1 MKLKAKTLAKILTLS
16 AVCSLVTM
24 AQAANTIT
32 FTGTVS
38 DTTCTANINNGA
50 NSIEMGTVSVA
61 DLKDNTYSAAKKLLF
76 HFEQLP
82 YR

>member
-16 AVCSLVTM
+16 AGCSLVTM

-32 FTGTVS
+32 FTSAVS
-38 DTTCTANINNGA
+38 DTTCTANISLRGA

-61 DLKDNTYSAAKKLLF
+61 DL
-76 HFEQLP
+76 
-82 YR
+82 R